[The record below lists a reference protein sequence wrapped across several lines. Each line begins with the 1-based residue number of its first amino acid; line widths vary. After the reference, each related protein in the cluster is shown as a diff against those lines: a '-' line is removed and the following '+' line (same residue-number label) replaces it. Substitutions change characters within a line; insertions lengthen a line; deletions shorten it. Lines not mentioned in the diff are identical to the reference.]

1 MALKNRQS
9 TVVSRQSSVKNRQ
22 KTEDRRLKTS
32 IDVVD
37 NAYPDREYTVN
48 IEFPEF
54 TCVCPRTGLP
64 DFATLKIEY
73 IPDKLIIELK
83 SLKMY
88 FVSFRNVGT
97 FHEDVVNKILDD
109 LAAACRPRKMTVVGE
124 FNVRGGIKTTV
135 SADFKLNS

>member
-1 MALKNRQS
+1 MAVNKSKVRSPKSEVEVITNKNPQR
-9 TVVSRQSSVKNRQ
+9 
-22 KTEDRRLKTS
+22 D
-32 IDVVD
+32 
-37 NAYPDREYTVN
+37 YMVN

-64 DFATLKIEY
+64 DFANIKIEY

-83 SLKMY
+83 SLKYY

-109 LAAACRPRKMTVVGE
+109 LSSACKPRMMKVTGE
-124 FNVRGGIKTTV
+124 FGVRGGIKTTV
-135 SADFKLNS
+135 SASYPNK

>member
-1 MALKNRQS
+1 MEKTKIQKAKIE
-9 TVVSRQSSVKNRQ
+9 TVKNINA
-22 KTEDRRLKTS
+22 DR
-32 IDVVD
+32 D
-37 NAYPDREYTVN
+37 YTVN

-64 DFATLKIEY
+64 DFANLKIEY

-83 SLKMY
+83 SLKLY

-109 LAAACRPRKMTVVGE
+109 LVAACQPRKMKISGE
-124 FNVRGGIKTTV
+124 FSVRGGIKTTV
-135 SADFKLNS
+135 TAAFPSM